1 MRKRLTLIALC
12 LAAVACHN
20 QDELEELNQSFELG
34 YRALTT
40 PVQERAQPVQ
50 LPRWDSL
57 LKTYRLQLE
66 QTTPHGEQ
74 AAQHWQNLQH
84 RLLVLE
90 EQIRA
95 YRQQPALYNLGGQC
109 RMVLSQPE
117 HPLEARLRRIH
128 AQLRK
133 AAPYYRSAR
142 RNLQQF
148 DAEAARLGIKKQKMG
163 QRFLRGALMD
173 SLQIADL
180 PADTVQAVR
189 RAAREAVRVMQ
200 QYQSYLAEQR

>member
-1 MRKRLTLIALC
+1 MSRYLTLIALY
-12 LAAVACHN
+12 LSVAACQN
-20 QDELEELNQSFELG
+20 SDELEQLNQSFELG

-50 LPRWDSL
+50 LSRWDSL

-84 RLLVLE
+84 RLLVFE
-90 EQIRA
+90 EQIQA

-109 RMVLSQPE
+109 RTVLSQSE

-148 DAEAARLGIKKQKMG
+148 EAEAAQLGIKKQIMG
-163 QRFLRGALMD
+163 QRFFRGALMD

-180 PADTVQAVR
+180 PADTIQAVR
-189 RAAREAVRVMQ
+189 RAAWEAARVMQ
-200 QYQSYLAEQR
+200 QYESYLARQD

>member
-1 MRKRLTLIALC
+1 MRRYLTLTALC

-20 QDELEELNQSFELG
+20 SDKLEQLNHSFELG
-34 YRALTT
+34 YRALTM

-50 LPRWDSL
+50 LSRWDSL

-74 AAQHWQNLQH
+74 AAQRWQSLQH
-84 RLLVLE
+84 RLLVFE
-90 EQIRA
+90 EQIQA

-109 RMVLSQPE
+109 RAVLSQSE
-117 HPLEARLRRIH
+117 QPLEARLRRIH

-148 DAEAARLGIKKQKMG
+148 DAEAAQLGIQKQKMG

-173 SLQIADL
+173 SLQIAGL
-180 PADTVQAVR
+180 PADTTQAVR
-189 RAAREAVRVMQ
+189 RAAREAARVMQ
-200 QYQSYLAEQR
+200 QYQSYLAQQE